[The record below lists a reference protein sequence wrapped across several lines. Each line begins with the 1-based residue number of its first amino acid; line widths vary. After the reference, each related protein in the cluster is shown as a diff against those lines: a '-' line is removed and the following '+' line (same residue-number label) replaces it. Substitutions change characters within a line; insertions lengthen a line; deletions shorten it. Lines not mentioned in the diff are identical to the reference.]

1 MSVVIV
7 AGGNYGSEGKGKVA
21 RYLCQQKEA
30 GAAVRVGGPNSGHTV
45 SGKVVRMLPSIA
57 VDKDPGRYLILPAG
71 SYIDVRVLLEEI
83 ELYDIPPKLVKI
95 HPNAGVITEEQ
106 KGAEAILGLGD
117 RISSTLSGT
126 GACVADRVM
135 RSESFMRAK
144 DCVAL
149 KPFITDTTELMNLLL
164 QVGEMIV
171 VEGSQGYMLSNLVS
185 PYYPY
190 ATARDTT
197 AAGILSEAGLS
208 PFDVETICL
217 VFRTF
222 PIRVGGPSGELPREI
237 SWDDVSRC
245 SGVQN
250 LREYTSVTH
259 KLRRVA
265 EFDFDDATKAIMAN
279 KPNMIVINHMDYL
292 KEDARRVF
300 LKTFERMTGRG
311 VDLAGIGPDEFI
323 EAGELM

>member
-1 MSVVIV
+1 MSVIIV

-21 RYLCQQKEA
+21 RYLCQKKDA
-30 GAAVRVGGPNSGHTV
+30 GAAVRVGGSNSGHTV
-45 SGKVVRMLPSIA
+45 SGKVLRMLPSIA
-57 VDKDPGRYLILPAG
+57 VDKDPCRYLILPAG
-71 SYIDVRVLLEEI
+71 SYIDVDVLLEEI
-83 ELYDIPPKLVKI
+83 ETFGIHPNLVKI
-95 HPNAGVITEEQ
+95 HPNAGVITKQQ
-106 KGAEAILGLGD
+106 KEDECVAKLGD

-135 RSESFMRAK
+135 RSGQFVRAA
-144 DCVAL
+144 DCEQL
-149 KPFITDTTELMNLLL
+149 KHFITDTTQLMNLLL
-164 QVGEMIV
+164 QVGETIV

-222 PIRVGGPSGELPREI
+222 PIRVGGPSGELPHEI
-237 SWDDVSRC
+237 SWEDVSKY

-265 EFDFDDATKAIMAN
+265 EFDFDDAIKAIIAN
-279 KPNMIVINHMDYL
+279 KPNMIVMNHMDYF

-300 LKTFERMTGRG
+300 LKTFERMTGRS
-311 VDLAGIGPDEFI
+311 VNLAGIGPDEFI
-323 EAGELM
+323 ELGEFN